1 MELRSYQKECIDA
14 IPESGRYLIQ
24 MATGLGK
31 TVTFSQIPRKGRMLI
46 VSHREEL
53 VNQPEKYFSC
63 SYGIEQA
70 SQSSDGEE
78 VVSASIQS
86 LHRRLPKFDPASFD
100 IVVIDEA
107 HHAAGQTYLKV
118 VDHFKPRLLL
128 GFTATPNRSD
138 DVGLDSIFDKI
149 IFERDL
155 EWGIKNKH
163 LCNIHCIRANVGF
176 DLDGIKT
183 KLGDFDNKELEREM
197 IEGVVVQATADAY
210 RDHAIGQT
218 LIFTCSVK
226 HSEMVASLIPGAVSV
241 TGNTKDR
248 SEIFNKFMRKEIKC
262 IVNCMVLT
270 EGTDLPCIET
280 IIMARPTKSPVLYTQ
295 AVGRGTRLHE
305 GKDRLLLID
314 CVGVTDTLDL
324 CSASTLL
331 GLDINSVSDKEKL
344 EGDIFDLPQKVVAGS
359 DVIESWIK
367 NIDIVQL
374 FAKRK
379 KYRLYDVNYFK
390 MPNGAM
396 IVQLPEKVKITISPI
411 DKLERCTVRHSD
423 GRIKRDIKAQEAFDL
438 VFKTLRDNHSEAS
451 AIWSL
456 QAVKKWG
463 SKDASDK
470 QKAIISRYFPKYDVS
485 RLTKMEAGCILNRLF
500 NR

>member
-1 MELRSYQKECIDA
+1 
-14 IPESGRYLIQ
+14 
-24 MATGLGK
+24 
-31 TVTFSQIPRKGRMLI
+31 
-46 VSHREEL
+46 
-53 VNQPEKYFSC
+53 
-63 SYGIEQA
+63 
-70 SQSSDGEE
+70 
-78 VVSASIQS
+78 
-86 LHRRLPKFDPASFD
+86 
-100 IVVIDEA
+100 
-107 HHAAGQTYLKV
+107 
-118 VDHFKPRLLL
+118 
-128 GFTATPNRSD
+128 
-138 DVGLDSIFDKI
+138 
-149 IFERDL
+149 
-155 EWGIKNKH
+155 
-163 LCNIHCIRANVGF
+163 
-176 DLDGIKT
+176 
-183 KLGDFDNKELEREM
+183 
-197 IEGVVVQATADAY
+197 
-210 RDHAIGQT
+210 
-218 LIFTCSVK
+218 
-226 HSEMVASLIPGAVSV
+226 
-241 TGNTKDR
+241 
-248 SEIFNKFMRKEIKC
+248 
-262 IVNCMVLT
+262 MVLT

-305 GKDRLLLID
+305 GKDKLILID

-331 GLDINSVSDKEKL
+331 GLDINSVSDKEEL

-374 FAKRK
+374 FARRK

-423 GRIKRDIKAQEAFDL
+423 GRIKRNIKAQEAFDL
-438 VFKTLRDNHSEAS
+438 VFKTLRDNHSDAS